1 MLSGWVAL
9 AGFVLG
15 MLWYDRRNRRQV
27 AAKALDKLF
36 EIGNRISEEAG
47 PLTAE
52 DVDRAVQEYRAEKR
66 RTEEKVTVAAEPKP
80 PGNKAQSGK
89 RKKRRR

>member
-1 MLSGWVAL
+1 MEHLGLTLSGWVAL
-9 AGFVLG
+9 AGFVAG
-15 MLWYDRRNRRQV
+15 MLWYDRRNKRQV
-27 AAKALDKLF
+27 AAKALDRLF
-36 EIGNRISEEAG
+36 EIGDRISEKAG

-52 DVDRAVQEYRAEKR
+52 NVDQAVHEYRAE
-66 RTEEKVTVAAEPKP
+66 VTVAAEPKP

>member
-1 MLSGWVAL
+1 
-9 AGFVLG
+9 

-27 AAKALDKLF
+27 AAKAWDRLF
-36 EIGNRISEEAG
+36 EIGDRISEEAG

-52 DVDRAVQEYRAEKR
+52 DVDRAVQEYRAEKQRVDEIAEKR
-66 RTEEKVTVAAEPKP
+66 REVKR
-80 PGNKAQSGK
+80 K